1 MTAVLPERAG
11 LAVDGREG
19 RVAATARPG
28 AAPSRI
34 RPVRPVNV
42 LVGVDPVVC
51 RPAADAAAR
60 AAHHAIRHAV
70 FVEEQGVFADSDL
83 DAHDAR
89 EDVVHVLA
97 THLGR
102 PAGTVRLYPTG
113 RPGEWL
119 GDRLAVL
126 PGFRSA
132 AIGGPLVRFAV
143 ETAGARDGSRMRAH
157 VQLPNER
164 FFHRLGWTTDGPVET
179 YVGHPHVPMSIPLVG
194 PVTPWLAGRRV
205 RVGAAVQR

>member
-1 MTAVLPERAG
+1 MTAVLPAQVG
-11 LAVDGREG
+11 LARVGKAGR
-19 RVAATARPG
+19 ATGAGRPG
-28 AAPSRI
+28 ATPSRI

-51 RPAADAAAR
+51 RPATDTATC

-70 FVEEQGVFADSDL
+70 FVAEQGVFADSDL

-89 EDVVHVLA
+89 DDVVHVLA

-102 PAGTVRLYPTG
+102 PAGTVRLYPAG
-113 RPGEWL
+113 RPGEWV

-143 ETAGARDGSRMRAH
+143 EAAGARDGTRMRAH

-164 FFHRLGWTTDGPVET
+164 FFHRLGWSTDGPVET
-179 YVGHPHVPMSIPLVG
+179 YVGHPHIPMSTPLAG
-194 PVTPWLAGRRV
+194 PTTPWLAGPGR
-205 RVGAAVQR
+205 AA

>member
-1 MTAVLPERAG
+1 VTAVLPVRVAG
-11 LAVDGREG
+11 PSGPASG
-19 RVAATARPG
+19 RVARP
-28 AAPSRI
+28 ARI

-51 RPAADAAAR
+51 RPAADPAAR

-83 DAHDAR
+83 DPRDAGGPR
-89 EDVVHVLA
+89 DTGVVHVLA

-113 RPGEWL
+113 RPGEWI

-126 PGFRSA
+126 PEFRSA

-143 ETAGARDGSRMRAH
+143 ETAAARDGVLMRAH

-164 FFHRLGWTTDGPVET
+164 FFHRLGWTTDGPAET
-179 YVGHPHVPMSIPLVG
+179 YVGHPHLPMSIALSG
-194 PVTPWLAGRRV
+194 PTTPWLAGPGRV
-205 RVGAAVQR
+205 A